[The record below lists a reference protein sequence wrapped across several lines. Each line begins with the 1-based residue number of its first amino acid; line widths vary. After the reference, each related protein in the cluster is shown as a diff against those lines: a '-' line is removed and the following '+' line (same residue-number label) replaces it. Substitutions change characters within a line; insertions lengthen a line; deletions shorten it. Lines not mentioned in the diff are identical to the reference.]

1 MNWSKGGPSGKRGF
15 GFGGFSLG
23 GAGGG
28 GGKKEELH
36 VPQKSH
42 TSFGG
47 AGTAG
52 GYGKNQQ
59 LPAFYKIGTKRA
71 NFDEEN
77 AYFEDDEEES
87 SSTDL
92 PYIPAENSPTR
103 QQFQSG
109 GGSDSEDDP
118 LDAFMA
124 QVEVTRGLD
133 IPSIRTVVN
142 YDVARDIDTH
152 THRIGRTG
160 RAGEKGVAYT
170 LLTSKDTSFAGD
182 LVRNLEGANQSVSKE
197 LMDLAM
203 QNPWFRKSRFKGGKG
218 KKLNIGGGG
227 LGYRERPGL
236 GAESSERSGGAA
248 MGNYEGYSKPTGA
261 MGDRMS
267 AMKSAFQ
274 SQYKNHFVAASGM
287 VPKLTTK
294 SSSSSGWTSAGS
306 LSSVPTG
313 APEGPDRPRGPPSLT
328 MAPPAALSMGPRDR
342 HGDERSRHGD
352 GHYRDR
358 RDRSER
364 HSGGGERD
372 RYGERDRHVD
382 RDRYGDKDRHG
393 SSGRHGDSRNG
404 EGSRRDRDEGRGD
417 RAEAKGDREEDSF
430 AVPDPPKRKKSRW
443 DN

>member
-1 MNWSKGGPSGKRGF
+1 MNWNKGGPSGKRGF
-15 GFGGFSLG
+15 GFGGFSLASG
-23 GAGGG
+23 N
-28 GGKKEELH
+28 KEEPRL
-36 VPQKSH
+36 PQKAHSA
-42 TSFGG
+42 FGASG
-47 AGTAG
+47 PSG

-59 LPAFYKIGTKRA
+59 LSSFYKIGTKRA

-103 QQFQSG
+103 KQFQSG
-109 GGSDSEDDP
+109 GGGGGSD
-118 LDAFMA
+118 
-124 QVEVTRGLD
+124 TRGLD

-170 LLTSKDTSFAGD
+170 LLTTKDTSFAGD
-182 LVRNLEGANQSVSKE
+182 LVRNLEGANQSVSKD
-197 LMDLAM
+197 LIDLAM

-236 GAESSERSGGAA
+236 GSESTERSSSGGAA
-248 MGNYEGYSKPTGA
+248 LGNYEAYKPSTGA

-267 AMKSAFQ
+267 ALKQAFQ
-274 SQYKNHFVAASGM
+274 PQYKNHFVAASG
-287 VPKLTTK
+287 VPPKLTTK

-306 LSSVPTG
+306 LSSLPSE
-313 APEGPDRPRGPPSLT
+313 APEGPDRTHLSYPPSSGT
-328 MAPPAALSMGPRDR
+328 KMSERSRSDRNAEDRGSHRDRESHYR
-342 HGDERSRHGD
+342 HGD
-352 GHYRDR
+352 
-358 RDRSER
+358 R
-364 HSGGGERD
+364 HSGGDRD
-372 RYGERDRHVD
+372 RYGERDRHSD
-382 RDRYGDKDRHG
+382 RERH
-393 SSGRHGDSRNG
+393 SDNRNG
-404 EGSRRDRDEGRGD
+404 EGSHRDKEGRSERDGGE
-417 RAEAKGDREEDSF
+417 RSGTHKDSF